1 MKSGKGIQTFLV
13 VGDEHCT
20 TQCIPPIGSVIQY
33 THAIR
38 SITDVTDKIYA
49 KHSQYPILESTSV
62 KLTSGRAHDGMPAA
76 DSFGLPLLGGLA
88 LHLHLARG
96 RGHLVDLGRHLLC
109 QH

>member
-1 MKSGKGIQTFLV
+1 MNIVQPSASLLLAV
-13 VGDEHCT
+13 YV
-20 TQCIPPIGSVIQY
+20 QY

-49 KHSQYPILESTSV
+49 KHSQYPILESTLV

-88 LHLHLARG
+88 LHLHLPRG